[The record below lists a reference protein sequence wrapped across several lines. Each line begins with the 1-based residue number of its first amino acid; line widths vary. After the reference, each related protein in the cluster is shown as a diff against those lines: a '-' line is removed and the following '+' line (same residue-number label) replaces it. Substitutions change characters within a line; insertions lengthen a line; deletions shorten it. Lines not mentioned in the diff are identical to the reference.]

1 MVSMER
7 SPAAQPTSDETN
19 AERLAP
25 KDVSRKL
32 RRFMENLLFASA
44 EPPEEKA
51 VRRSRILLRRG
62 QFANPDIAE
71 AHGLAVV
78 LLICRGA
85 LQRVPTL
92 SATPSP
98 PEIESRLTD
107 PPPQSLQGT
116 RPNCAAN
123 RQ

>member
-7 SPAAQPTSDETN
+7 SPAAQPAPDETN
-19 AERLAP
+19 ADRLAP

-62 QFANPDIAE
+62 QFANQDVTKSDGAAVILQAE
-71 AHGLAVV
+71 RQFFGMRLIGR
-78 LLICRGA
+78 LICRGA
-85 LQRVPTL
+85 LQSPRFPLT
-92 SATPSP
+92 TPSP
-98 PEIESRLTD
+98 PEI
-107 PPPQSLQGT
+107 
-116 RPNCAAN
+116 
-123 RQ
+123 

>member
-1 MVSMER
+1 MVSMEW

-51 VRRSRILLRRG
+51 VSRSRILLRRG
-62 QFANPDIAE
+62 QFANPNVTKSDRV
-71 AHGLAVV
+71 AVV

-85 LQRVPTL
+85 LQRVPTFRCSE
-92 SATPSP
+92 SA
-98 PEIESRLTD
+98 RD
-107 PPPQSLQGT
+107 
-116 RPNCAAN
+116 
-123 RQ
+123 

>member
-32 RRFMENLLFASA
+32 RRFMENLLLASA

-62 QFANPDIAE
+62 QIANQDVTKSDGA
-71 AHGLAVV
+71 AVV
-78 LLICRGA
+78 LQAERQFFRLRFIGRLDSVLGSA
-85 LQRVPTL
+85 L
-92 SATPSP
+92 
-98 PEIESRLTD
+98 
-107 PPPQSLQGT
+107 G
-116 RPNCAAN
+116 
-123 RQ
+123 

>member
-62 QFANPDIAE
+62 QIANQDVAE
-71 AHGLAVV
+71 ADRVAVV
-78 LLICRGA
+78 LQRKRQFFRMRLIWRLNCRHA
-85 LQRVPTL
+85 RHRVPTP
-92 SATPSP
+92 SAHYS
-98 PEIESRLTD
+98 ES
-107 PPPQSLQGT
+107 
-116 RPNCAAN
+116 
-123 RQ
+123 